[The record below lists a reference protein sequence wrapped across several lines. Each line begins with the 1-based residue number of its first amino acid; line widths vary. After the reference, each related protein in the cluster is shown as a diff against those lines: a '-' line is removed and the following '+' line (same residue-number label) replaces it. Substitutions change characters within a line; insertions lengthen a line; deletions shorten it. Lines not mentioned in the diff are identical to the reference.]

1 MRMLYQWKLEWIIL
15 KMKNNIKNIGFEKT
29 NLNTLNVEN
38 DKDIKVAVY
47 DIIEDNSFKLLG
59 SDINEYDIEFL
70 FKENILILSVNS
82 FSNKNNLKTF
92 SVNISS
98 LIKVLK
104 DYIIL
109 CNSYYESIKSAPI
122 QKVEALDMGRRSLH
136 DDASHDLINKLKEH
150 IDIDFGTSRRFIT
163 LFSIIQRKSLL
174 GEKVFI

>member
-1 MRMLYQWKLEWIIL
+1 
-15 KMKNNIKNIGFEKT
+15 MKNNIKNISFEKT
-29 NLNTLNVEN
+29 NLNTLNIKN

-47 DIIEDNSFKLLG
+47 DIIEDNSFKLLD
-59 SDINEYDIEFL
+59 SDVIEYDIEFL
-70 FKENILILSVNS
+70 FKENMLIVSVNS

-92 SVNISS
+92 SINITS

-104 DYIIL
+104 EYIIL
-109 CNSYYESIKSAPI
+109 CNSYYESIKSSPI

-150 IDIDFGTSRRFIT
+150 IDMDFGTSRRFIT

>member
-1 MRMLYQWKLEWIIL
+1 
-15 KMKNNIKNIGFEKT
+15 MKNNIKNIGFEKT
-29 NLNTLNVEN
+29 NLQTLNIEN

-59 SDINEYDIEFL
+59 SDIIEYDIEFL
-70 FKENILILSVNS
+70 FKENMLIVSVNS

-92 SVNISS
+92 SVNITS

-104 DYIIL
+104 EYIIL
-109 CNSYYESIKSAPI
+109 CNSYYDSIKSSPI

>member
-1 MRMLYQWKLEWIIL
+1 
-15 KMKNNIKNIGFEKT
+15 MKNNIKNIGFEKT
-29 NLNTLNVEN
+29 NLHTLNIEN

-59 SDINEYDIEFL
+59 SDIIEYDIEFL
-70 FKENILILSVNS
+70 FKENMLIISVNS

-92 SVNISS
+92 SVNITS

-104 DYIIL
+104 EYIIL
-109 CNSYYESIKSAPI
+109 CNSYYESIKFAPV

-150 IDIDFGTSRRFIT
+150 IDLDFGTSRRFIT